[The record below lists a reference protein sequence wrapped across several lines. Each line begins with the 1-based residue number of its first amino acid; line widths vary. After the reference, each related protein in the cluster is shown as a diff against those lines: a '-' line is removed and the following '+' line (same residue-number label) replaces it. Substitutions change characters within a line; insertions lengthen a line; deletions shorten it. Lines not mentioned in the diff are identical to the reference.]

1 LKTNLFFLSTILL
14 FFSINIYSQDKNYYY
29 GEFSKVD
36 SDKTFERGVKLC
48 YEAIKKFPEELGY
61 HLYLNYFLRETKRLE
76 TALLQIEE
84 VYKKYPDDKDVQ
96 NHLNWS
102 LQNLAWFFDSQN
114 KKSEGLKLFERAYIL
129 NPEDEGVYSGYGYF
143 LKENSLYDKA
153 NEILK
158 LGMIK
163 YPDSKNIKDTYIYS
177 LIKQGWEEYSINN
190 FDKASD
196 LFFTAYGVDKEN
208 EETILAYGSILKEK
222 KEYAKA
228 LELLEYGYD
237 KFPNNKWYKP
247 NLISAY
253 INYADALVKEN
264 KLDIAGIY
272 FQKAEK
278 LDRLDE
284 WFLLNYGLFLRQKN
298 EYAGSLKALETG
310 AKLYPNNIYFK
321 DNIKYLYYDYA
332 EYFRSKKDYKTA
344 LKIFQESLTKY
355 NNDMWLNFNASDCLK
370 LLNRYEESLVMLK
383 KAAII
388 RITDKSISE
397 KDMKSSGLSIYN
409 NLNTILFSYA
419 ANNRFKEGFD
429 IIDDFEKV
437 FDKKYLIM
445 NLRGIFYYYSGEK
458 KNGIAI
464 SNQAYDILIK
474 ERPEYLKEITI
485 NLPLKGIVLIS
496 TGNHSPDY
504 ISHASFNRY
513 CFDFMG
519 SDEYGNTLKTK
530 VIGPGN
536 NEDYYGFGLPIY
548 SPIDG
553 VVESV
558 IDDFDDIP
566 PAYETKLL
574 DGNSIVIRDADGYH
588 YLFYHNMK
596 GSPMFKVDDAV
607 KKGDVIARIGNNGIT
622 TAPHLHF
629 GVYSPD
635 WLASLPI
642 KFIEYSIINKNII
655 ENFKNRTPLHME
667 VIKR

>member
-1 LKTNLFFLSTILL
+1 MKTNLFFLSTLLL

-36 SDKTFERGVKLC
+36 SDKAFERGVKLC
-48 YEAIKKFPEELGY
+48 YEAIKKFPDELGY
-61 HLYLNYFLRETKRLE
+61 HLYLNYFLRETKRYE
-76 TALLQIEE
+76 TALLQIDEI
-84 VYKKYPDDKDVQ
+84 YNKYPDDTDVQ
-96 NHLNWS
+96 NHLYWS

-114 KKSEGLKLFERAYIL
+114 KKTEGLKLFERAYIL
-129 NPEDEGVYSGYGYF
+129 KPEDEGVYSGYGYF

-158 LGMIK
+158 FGMTK

-190 FDKASD
+190 FDKANY

-228 LELLEYGYD
+228 LKLLEYGYA
-237 KFPNNKWYKP
+237 KF
-247 NLISAY
+247 
-253 INYADALVKEN
+253 
-264 KLDIAGIY
+264 
-272 FQKAEK
+272 
-278 LDRLDE
+278 
-284 WFLLNYGLFLRQKN
+284 
-298 EYAGSLKALETG
+298 
-310 AKLYPNNIYFK
+310 PNNIYFK

-332 EYFRSKKDYKTA
+332 EYYRSKNDFETA

-355 NNDMWLNFNASDCLK
+355 SSDMWLNFNASDCLR

-388 RITDKSISE
+388 RIADKSISE

-474 ERPEYLKEITI
+474 EHPEYLKEIVI

-504 ISHASFNRY
+504 ISHAGFNRY

-519 SDEYGNTLKTK
+519 SDEYGATLKTK
-530 VIGPGN
+530 VTGPGN
-536 NEDYYGFGLPIY
+536 NEDYHGFGLPIY

-596 GSPMFKVDDAV
+596 GSPVFKVDDAV

-642 KFIEYSIINKNII
+642 KFIKYSVINKNII

-667 VIKR
+667 VIKK